1 MILRSRSTKGIRIG
15 APSKAKTDY
24 LCCKMKKKAREAV
37 YSGMQMKLI
46 AFIRRAA

>member
-1 MILRSRSTKGIRIG
+1 MILRGRSTKGIRIG
-15 APSKAKTDY
+15 APSKAKQIACAD
-24 LCCKMKKKAREAV
+24 KMKKKAREAV